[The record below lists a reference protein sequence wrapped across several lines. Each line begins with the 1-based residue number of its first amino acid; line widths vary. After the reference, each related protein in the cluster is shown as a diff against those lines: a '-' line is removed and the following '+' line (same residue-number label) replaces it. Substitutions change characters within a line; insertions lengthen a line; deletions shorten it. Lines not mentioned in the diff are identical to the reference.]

1 MPLIPSDFN
10 ITNITFQSTS
20 VFVNTE
26 WDLPQGSG
34 PEDVMDSYNI
44 TITTIPI
51 SEPISNLTQF
61 TEFSLSVN
69 YNVEYTITLFAMN
82 CAGES
87 SPTTINLE
95 FGEFSL

>member
-1 MPLIPSDFN
+1 MPSGFN
-10 ITNITFQSTS
+10 ILNVTFLSTS

-26 WDLPQGSG
+26 WDVPQRSS
-34 PEDVMDSYNI
+34 PESVMDSYNI

-51 SEPISNLTQF
+51 SDPISNLTQF
-61 TEFSLSVN
+61 TEFIVFAN

-82 CAGES
+82 CVGES
-87 SPTTINLE
+87 SPTTINFK